1 MFSRIKLVFIT
12 FLFSLRLFSQN
23 DSLPYVLVLG
33 IAQDAGYPQM
43 GCKEECCSKAWA
55 NDSLKKSPACLALVS
70 PADKKWWLFEATPD
84 IKEQLQYFSKLTKG
98 QNNFLPE
105 GIFITHAHIGHYT
118 GLMQLGRE
126 VMNAKEMPVYV
137 LPKMKSFL
145 EKNGPWSQLVQLKNI
160 SLKEL
165 STNKSQALNSQLS
178 VETFTVPHRDE
189 YSETAG
195 FVINNGKRKYLF
207 IPDIDKWT
215 KFNGDI
221 VMKVNE
227 VDYAFLDATFYSAQE
242 LPGRNMEEIP
252 HPLVKESMSYFGG
265 NFEINSKKKIV
276 FIHFNHSNPL
286 LRDKGLRENLNQN
299 GYQVAEEGM
308 IFR

>member
-1 MFSRIKLVFIT
+1 MFLRSKFLFIT
-12 FLFSLRLFSQN
+12 LILSIRLFSQN
-23 DSLPYVLVLG
+23 DSLPYILVLG

-43 GCKEECCSKAWA
+43 GCKEECCSKAWT
-55 NDSLKKSPACLALVS
+55 NDSLKRSPACLALVS
-70 PADKKWWLFEATPD
+70 PKDKKWWLLEATPD
-84 IKEQLQYFSKLTKG
+84 IKEQLQEFSKLTNGKY
-98 QNNFLPE
+98 NFLPE

-137 LPKMKSFL
+137 LAKMKTYL

-160 SLKEL
+160 SLKEI
-165 STNKSQALNSQLS
+165 STSKSQVLNSQLS

-189 YSETAG
+189 FSETAG
-195 FVINNGKRKYLF
+195 FVINNEKRKYMF

-221 VMKVNE
+221 VKKVNDM
-227 VDYAFLDATFYSAQE
+227 DYAFLDATFYSAQE

-252 HPLVKESMSYFGG
+252 HPMVKESMSYFGW
-265 NFEINSKKKIV
+265 NFEINSKKKII

-308 IFR
+308 RVR